1 MHPSLFW
8 IKFYCGKSLFLFSF
22 IGENELLY
30 DLKERIIHWVFN
42 KRQYE
47 LKIDDIGQVG
57 YFPDKKQILFIC
69 NNMPQRLLSYN
80 MSGESIF
87 NVCVPT
93 YFAM

>member
-1 MHPSLFW
+1 M
-8 IKFYCGKSLFLFSF
+8 
-22 IGENELLY
+22 E
-30 DLKERIIHWVFN
+30 